1 MNKKSRIL
9 QLFTAQDTT
18 KHNIFKLKVE
28 NLKLKVITINF
39 PFFVIQST
47 INLYLFH
54 LSKLEKIR
62 KTTSVFRFAR
72 YPAGLIYVRIAKVGL
87 LTYPVCCAFPAFAS
101 GKECNKPKL
110 LHWIGVGIH
119 SNRYCSGF
127 APDSLFTLQP
137 ALWRL
142 GSLCIA
148 KVCNSINSSKCF
160 CWIFNSFTSLY
171 LRYNFFC

>member
-1 MNKKSRIL
+1 MADHPYIMP
-9 QLFTAQDTT
+9 
-18 KHNIFKLKVE
+18 IFSKTLIK
-28 NLKLKVITINF
+28 INSF
-39 PFFVIQST
+39 DSYPYSC
-47 INLYLFH
+47 
-54 LSKLEKIR
+54 
-62 KTTSVFRFAR
+62 R
-72 YPAGLIYVRIAKVGL
+72 YSSFKCIKVGL
-87 LTYPVCCAFPAFAS
+87 LTHPVCRAFPAFAS

-137 ALWRL
+137 AMWLL

-148 KVCNSINSSKCF
+148 KVCNSFNFRKCF

-171 LRYNFFC
+171 LRYNFFASMSFNESMSNEKSTWKVYLPL

>member
-54 LSKLEKIR
+54 LSKLKKIR

-87 LTYPVCCAFPAFAS
+87 LTYPVYCAFPVLTS
-101 GKECNKPKL
+101 GRECNKPNFRNY
-110 LHWIGVGIH
+110 
-119 SNRYCSGF
+119 SNRYCFGF
-127 APDSLFTLQP
+127 TPNSLLIQKWRNHFGNHLRLQ
-137 ALWRL
+137 R
-142 GSLCIA
+142 
-148 KVCNSINSSKCF
+148 
-160 CWIFNSFTSLY
+160 
-171 LRYNFFC
+171 